1 MDFDSDDESALLQ
14 DDYYAFLNISK
25 EATKEEINNAYRRLS
40 RIYHPD
46 KHLDPE
52 KKQKA
57 EILFNKTKK
66 AYEVLSDPHQR
77 AIYDN
82 LGVKGLETEGWEIV
96 QRTKTP
102 AEIRAE
108 YEQLAEERAERRK
121 QQRTNPHG
129 SITVNINAT
138 DLFNPYI
145 NEYGVQDEYE
155 IEENSVLPNIEVSGM
170 SFNQSVEFPL
180 TQKDTAT
187 LSGQLQTHNGTGG
200 GVISLSCRHIFSH
213 RSWGEME
220 IGAGNGP
227 SVSLKAFRTLSKRF
241 FWNGGTVLQFT
252 PQGIRPGFIST
263 LAMQIDKH
271 SVGYFTYNTGY
282 KSSVSTSVIRD
293 TETGLYNFSVQVG
306 LPHSYISFSYTRK
319 MLNHELR
326 LRVAFKVGTFGGV
339 IEYGA
344 EKKVSKHSLLA
355 AAVAVGVPA
364 GVKLKI
370 KLTRANQVYSFPIHL
385 CEEVMPA
392 PVFYGTIVPLIVYAV
407 IKKSL
412 VEPFLKEQEA
422 KRAETEKQNNRTKLL
437 EKRKEAQAAVELMS
451 ATYARIV
458 RDEDAKKGLVIE
470 KALYGKALRS
480 NNRDSGDFAEE
491 ILDVTIPLQC
501 LVKDSKLELHNHT
514 KVRLHFFQIKCVL

>member
-187 LSGQLQTHNGTGG
+187 LSGQLQ
-200 GVISLSCRHIFSH
+200 
-213 RSWGEME
+213 
-220 IGAGNGP
+220 
-227 SVSLKAFRTLSKRF
+227 
-241 FWNGGTVLQFT
+241 
-252 PQGIRPGFIST
+252 
-263 LAMQIDKH
+263 
-271 SVGYFTYNTGY
+271 
-282 KSSVSTSVIRD
+282 
-293 TETGLYNFSVQVG
+293 
-306 LPHSYISFSYTRK
+306 
-319 MLNHELR
+319 
-326 LRVAFKVGTFGGV
+326 
-339 IEYGA
+339 
-344 EKKVSKHSLLA
+344 
-355 AAVAVGVPA
+355 
-364 GVKLKI
+364 
-370 KLTRANQVYSFPIHL
+370 LTRANQVYSFPIHL

-514 KVRLHFFQIKCVL
+514 KSQLPGFFDPALGENKYLYVKYKFRDQFHEITINDNEPLRIPKTAHRTSVT